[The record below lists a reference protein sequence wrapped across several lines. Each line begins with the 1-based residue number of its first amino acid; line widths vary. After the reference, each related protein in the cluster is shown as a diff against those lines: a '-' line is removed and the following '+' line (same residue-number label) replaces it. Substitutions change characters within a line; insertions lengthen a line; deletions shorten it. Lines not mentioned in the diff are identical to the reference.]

1 MSLLINSTET
11 VFLIVQVL
19 AVSFLAILFL
29 QSGLDKVVDKKGNLD
44 WLSSH
49 FANSPFKNFVPV
61 LFFTITVVELL
72 SGILNLLGVVF
83 LLLEGSLILVL
94 YGTILASLALIMLF
108 LGQRI
113 AKDYVGAQSLVSYFI
128 LTILT
133 LLVFGYTM

>member
-11 VFLIVQVL
+11 VFLIIQVL

-29 QSGLDKVVDKKGNLD
+29 QSGIDKVMDKKGNLE
-44 WLSSH
+44 WLISH

-83 LLLEGSLILVL
+83 LLLEGSLILAL
-94 YGTILASLALIMLF
+94 YGTILASVALIMLF

>member
-11 VFLIVQVL
+11 VFFIVQVL

-29 QSGLDKVVDKKGNLD
+29 QSGLDKVVDKKGNLE

-61 LFFTITVVELL
+61 LFFSITVVELL
-72 SGILNLLGVVF
+72 SGILNLLGIIF
-83 LLLEGSLILVL
+83 LLFEGSLILAL
-94 YGTILASLALIMLF
+94 YGTILASVALIMLF
-108 LGQRI
+108 LGQRV

-133 LLVFGYTM
+133 LLVLGYTM

>member
-11 VFLIVQVL
+11 VFLIIQVL

-44 WLSSH
+44 WLNSH
-49 FANSPFKNFVPV
+49 FVNSPFKNFVPI

-83 LLLEGSLILVL
+83 LLLEGSLMLAL
-94 YGTILASLALIMLF
+94 YGTILASVALIMLF

-133 LLVFGYTM
+133 LLVFGYTI

>member
-11 VFLIVQVL
+11 VFFIVQVL

-29 QSGLDKVVDKKGNLD
+29 QSGLDKVVYKKGNLE

-61 LFFTITVVELL
+61 LFFSITVVELL
-72 SGILNLLGVVF
+72 SGILNLLGIIF
-83 LLLEGSLILVL
+83 LLFEGSLILAL
-94 YGTILASLALIMLF
+94 YGTILASVALIMLF
-108 LGQRI
+108 LGQRV

-133 LLVFGYTM
+133 LLVLGYTM

>member
-1 MSLLINSTET
+1 MSLLINSAET

-29 QSGLDKVVDKKGNLD
+29 QSGFDKVVDKKGNLD

-49 FANSPFKNFVPV
+49 FANSPFKNSVPV

-72 SGILNLLGVVF
+72 SGVLNLVGGVF
-83 LLLEGSLILVL
+83 LLYNGSVSIAL
-94 YGTILASLALIMLF
+94 YGTILSSVALIMLF

-113 AKDYVGAQSLVSYFI
+113 AKDYAGAQSLVSYFI
-128 LTILT
+128 LTFLT
-133 LLVFGYTM
+133 LLVFGYTI

>member
-1 MSLLINSTET
+1 MSLLIYSTET

-72 SGILNLLGVVF
+72 SGILNLIGVVF
-83 LLLEGSLILVL
+83 LLLEGSLMLAL
-94 YGTILASLALIMLF
+94 YGTILASVALIMLF

-133 LLVFGYTM
+133 LLVFGYTI

>member
-11 VFLIVQVL
+11 VFFIVQVL

-29 QSGLDKVVDKKGNLD
+29 QSGLDKVVDKKGNLE

-72 SGILNLLGVVF
+72 SGILNLLGVIF
-83 LLLEGSLILVL
+83 LLFEGSLILAL
-94 YGTILASLALIMLF
+94 YGTILASVALIMLF
-108 LGQRI
+108 LGQRV

-133 LLVFGYTM
+133 LLVLGYTM